1 MAQILTPRS
10 RRTRNS
16 TWSRTVSACMDP
28 RASSGMH
35 THGGH
40 VYRSIV
46 HGGAGGA
53 SCKTLCGPRQP
64 TPCYR
69 VMDRRY
75 YFVLK
80 RTIWARTCSTAVPLG
95 RRGRAHHAVSNHPR
109 PPFFLL
115 TRHLAG
121 VRSQQHAS
129 SRSCSSEALILL
141 ASPPLAAVEPVANKC
156 LLLIPQRW
164 N

>member
-1 MAQILTPRS
+1 MRNMDLDPDLKRLEGKIMAQILTPRS

-95 RRGRAHHAVSNHPR
+95 RRGRAHHAVSNHP
-109 PPFFLL
+109 PPPIFFTNTPSGRCQVTATCKQPLMLL
-115 TRHLAG
+115 
-121 VRSQQHAS
+121 
-129 SRSCSSEALILL
+129 
-141 ASPPLAAVEPVANKC
+141 
-156 LLLIPQRW
+156 
-164 N
+164 

>member
-1 MAQILTPRS
+1 MVKNSLGMHGSKGEQRHAHAWRTRVPIDSPRS
-10 RRTRNS
+10 RRR
-16 TWSRTVSACMDP
+16 WSSPAD
-28 RASSGMH
+28 ALSWSW
-35 THGGH
+35 
-40 VYRSIV
+40 IV
-46 HGGAGGA
+46 G
-53 SCKTLCGPRQP
+53 
-64 TPCYR
+64 
-69 VMDRRY
+69 
-75 YFVLK
+75 
-80 RTIWARTCSTAVPLG
+80 TIWARSTAVSLG
-95 RRGRAHHAVSNHPR
+95 RRGRAHHAVST
-109 PPFFLL
+109 PPSPSFFLL

>member
-1 MAQILTPRS
+1 MVKNSVGMHGSKGEQRHAHAWRTRVPIDSPRS
-10 RRTRNS
+10 RSRWCVVQNLV
-16 TWSRTVSACMDP
+16 WSSPAHALLPCHG
-28 RASSGMH
+28 SSVVLQCLLADVE
-35 THGGH
+35 GH
-40 VYRSIV
+40 I
-46 HGGAGGA
+46 
-53 SCKTLCGPRQP
+53 
-64 TPCYR
+64 TPSQ
-69 VMDRRY
+69 
-75 YFVLK
+75 
-80 RTIWARTCSTAVPLG
+80 TT
-95 RRGRAHHAVSNHPR
+95 PR